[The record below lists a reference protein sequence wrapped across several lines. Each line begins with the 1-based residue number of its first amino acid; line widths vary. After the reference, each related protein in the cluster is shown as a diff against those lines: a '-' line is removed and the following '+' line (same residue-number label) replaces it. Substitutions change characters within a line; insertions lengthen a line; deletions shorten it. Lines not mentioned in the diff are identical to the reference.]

1 MTTVKKVLTGNEA
14 VARGFYEAGGLL
26 ASSYPG
32 SPTVELLETV
42 KKYEGVYAEF
52 SVNEKVAL
60 EVAIGSS
67 FYGARSMV
75 SMKHVGV
82 NVAMDPLMTFT
93 QTPMNGGFLLV
104 TGDDPGMAS
113 SQNEQDNRILG
124 KFANMPILFP
134 GSSQEAKDYAKLAF
148 DLSEEYETPI
158 MLDITSRVCHARGIV
173 TEAPREE
180 HEPKGFTPDN
190 AKYTMLPPITHAR
203 QYAMKERI
211 EALAKYAYDA
221 PVNLLK
227 EVEGSKVLLV
237 ASGLVYHNLLEL
249 NLPYSIYRPGMVY
262 PLSRDRM
269 KELSE
274 KYERIIVIEELMPFM
289 ENELKLMG
297 ISCEGK
303 EWFSFTGELNTENIE
318 EGLFNAGLI
327 TDRRLALLEKNDA
340 VSRPPMFCSGCPHRP
355 VFDILKKMKVLVMG
369 DIGCYSMSVLPAF
382 EASHTMISMGATVGI
397 TKGMNKVMRMKGNDK
412 PLVSVIG
419 DGTFFHSGMT
429 GFANLL
435 HQMEDSDNMAFIILQ
450 NGTTAMT
457 GGQGNGSSGKYDVN
471 DDMHIDIKKM
481 LNTMGIENVQYV
493 DQFDYNLFRDTLK
506 EEVKKKGI
514 SVIIATRP
522 CALKFKIKEPNYYV
536 DPKICIG
543 CRSCVKTNCP
553 PIRMKQYPG
562 IDKLK
567 SSIDPNMCVGCSV
580 CAQVCPV
587 GAIKKSLKGEQK
599 EWI

>member
-1 MTTVKKVLTGNEA
+1 METTRKVMTGNEA
-14 VARGFYEAGGLL
+14 AARGFYEAGGLL

-32 SPTVELLETV
+32 SPTVELLEAV
-42 KKYEGVYAEF
+42 KEYKEIYAEF

-93 QTPMNGGFLLV
+93 QTPTQGGFVLV

-113 SQNEQDNRILG
+113 SQNEQDNRIIG
-124 KFANMPILFP
+124 KFANMGILYP
-134 GSSQEAKDYAKLAF
+134 GSSQDVKDSVKWGLT
-148 DLSEEYETPI
+148 LSEQFEMPF
-158 MLDITSRVCHARGIV
+158 MVDVTSRVCHGRGIV
-173 TEAPREE
+173 SLGEREE
-180 HEPKGFTPDN
+180 HKPKGFTPDN
-190 AKYTMLPPITHAR
+190 NKFTMLPPITHAR
-203 QYAMKERI
+203 QYAMKERL
-211 EALAKYAYDA
+211 EALAEYAYDA
-221 PVNLLK
+221 PMNLYH

-237 ASGLVYHNLLEL
+237 ATGLVYENLREL
-249 NLPYSIYRPGMVY
+249 QVPYSIYRPGLVY
-262 PLSRDRM
+262 PLSERRL
-269 KELSE
+269 KELRE
-274 KYERIIVIEELMPFM
+274 KYDRIIVIEEMMPFI

-297 ISCEGK
+297 IHCEGK
-303 EWFSFTGELNTENIE
+303 EWFSFTGEQNSEEIE
-318 EGLFNAGLI
+318 EGLLKAGLLTKKRI
-327 TDRRLALLEKNDA
+327 LSFDKDP
-340 VSRPPMFCSGCPHRP
+340 VVVRPPMFCSGCPHRP
-355 VFDILKKMKVLVMG
+355 VFDILKKMKVTVMG

-397 TKGMNKVMRMKGNDK
+397 TKGMNKIMRMEGSEK

-435 HQMEDSDNMAFIILQ
+435 HQLDEKDNMTFIVLE

-457 GGQGNGSSGKYDVN
+457 GGQQNGSSGKYDVN
-471 DDMHIDIKKM
+471 DDMHMDIKAI
-481 LNTMGIENVQYV
+481 LNTIGIDNVQYV
-493 DQFDYNLFRDTLK
+493 DQFDYKLFRDTLK

-522 CALKFKIKEPNYYV
+522 CALKFKIKEPHYFV
-536 DPKICIG
+536 DPNICIG

-553 PIRMKQYPG
+553 PIRMKEYPG
-562 IDKLK
+562 IEGLK
-567 SSIDPNMCVGCSV
+567 SFIDPEMCVGCSV
-580 CAQVCPV
+580 CSQVCPV
-587 GAIKKSLKGEQK
+587 GAIKPSRK
-599 EWI
+599 EA

>member
-1 MTTVKKVLTGNEA
+1 METTRKVMTGNEA
-14 VARGFYEAGGLL
+14 AARGFYEAGGLL

-32 SPTVELLETV
+32 SPTVELLEAV
-42 KKYEGVYAEF
+42 KEYKEIYAEF

-93 QTPMNGGFLLV
+93 QTPTQGGFVLV

-113 SQNEQDNRILG
+113 SQNEQDNRIIG
-124 KFANMPILFP
+124 KFANMGILYP
-134 GSSQEAKDYAKLAF
+134 GSSQDVKDSVKWGLT
-148 DLSEEYETPI
+148 LSEQFEMPF
-158 MLDITSRVCHARGIV
+158 MVDVTSRVCHGRGIV
-173 TEAPREE
+173 TLNEREE
-180 HEPKGFTPDN
+180 HKPKGFTPDN
-190 AKYTMLPPITHAR
+190 NKFTMLPPITHAR
-203 QYAMKERI
+203 QYAMKERL
-211 EALAKYAYDA
+211 EALAEYAYDA
-221 PVNLLK
+221 PMNLYH

-237 ASGLVYHNLLEL
+237 ATGLVYENLREL
-249 NLPYSIYRPGMVY
+249 QVPYSIYRPGLVY
-262 PLSRDRM
+262 PLSERRL
-269 KELSE
+269 KELRE
-274 KYERIIVIEELMPFM
+274 KYDRIIVIEEMMPFI

-297 ISCEGK
+297 IHCEGK
-303 EWFSFTGELNTENIE
+303 EWFSFTGEQNSEEIE
-318 EGLFNAGLI
+318 EGLLKAGLL
-327 TDRRLALLEKNDA
+327 TKKRFLSLDKDP
-340 VSRPPMFCSGCPHRP
+340 VVVRPPMFCSGCPHRP
-355 VFDILKKMKVLVMG
+355 VFDILKKMKVTVMG

-397 TKGMNKVMRMKGNDK
+397 TKGMNKIMRMEGSEK

-435 HQMEDSDNMAFIILQ
+435 HQLDEKDNMTFIVLE

-457 GGQGNGSSGKYDVN
+457 GGQQNGSSGKYDVN
-471 DDMHIDIKKM
+471 DDMHMDIKAI
-481 LNTMGIENVQYV
+481 LNTMGIDNVQYV
-493 DQFDYNLFRDTLK
+493 DQFDYKLFRDTLK

-522 CALKFKIKEPNYYV
+522 CALKFKIKEPHYFV
-536 DPKICIG
+536 DPNICIG

-553 PIRMKQYPG
+553 PIRMKEYPG
-562 IDKLK
+562 IEGLK
-567 SSIDPNMCVGCSV
+567 SFIDPEMCVGCSV
-580 CAQVCPV
+580 CSQVCPV
-587 GAIKKSLKGEQK
+587 GAIKPSRK
-599 EWI
+599 EA